1 MNVKLALKTPQQIVR
16 NQRGQLTVFLAIGL
30 TIFLTMT
37 AFIINVGLFVKAKI
51 NLQNAT
57 DAAAW
62 SGASVQAR
70 QLTQISYLNF
80 ELRNVYKEWM
90 FKYYILG
97 NLGHTQRI
105 NNADFRLMPAGGLS
119 MASNYDRFNIPSVCV
134 HAGTGTNDICL
145 SSFIPGLPRFETI
158 DLPNITSES
167 QQFIDKI
174 ASKKSDDCSYRSS
187 INYATTLIWTY
198 GTGASLAATSDLPAL
213 TSGRIGAW
221 PAAFLLGARVRT
233 LEAMVNRPPENNLC
247 ASGGDCTPIGS
258 LNARH
263 VANERPIKA
272 FFAGFRN
279 YSGGGFK
286 ENNGNMDESA
296 STFRLEELAP
306 QELDARPDSL
316 SGMLIP
322 TDNPTWNPNL
332 LKKRYLD
339 LHAIP
344 VNYAIFYTSFSAR
357 SQDLN
362 IGGQVLP
369 SDAECTTVK
378 TAMPVP
384 AYLTG
389 FQKNP
394 EILTYYAVRSRVKFS
409 GLFFPFSEPLEL
421 TAVAA
426 AKPFGGRI
434 GPKLFQVI
442 GDNEVRPRTSGVE
455 TKSAPHLSG
464 LEVISSGD
472 VLAPG
477 TPIPTAD
484 GFWIEEIDNTIGGV
498 PNAGIQPRFS
508 IPNMVYNFSSATAGD
523 NEILFGGS
531 ASGDPFEKLSRY
543 ASATQ
548 AKRESFGIYHPPQ
561 FERLKS
567 NLVDNNGDGILST
580 QELTASIAAVREP
593 TYYDALNYLIPTISD
608 NVNLGTKAT
617 TSSFSDT
624 SSNPLL
630 TIYAPLID
638 DQNENSIYQTADSLK
653 VIAQSFISSN
663 NESVVKFLRALKEV
677 AEAIKGSGIGDLY
690 IKAADIIYPLS
701 RGILPEDAAGFN
713 QEMQQSAICG
723 GPNTNV
729 SVAARFSSFF
739 QQTSATCANAKPLSL
754 LIGEYISTLIT
765 ANTGAKLYHIDTWFD
780 ETTGSRHVS
789 SMRDLMSGYRP
800 GALQGADDDGQLQ
813 NPIATGNLNNRN
825 YYSTKF
831 IQFDI
836 ISNNPR
842 SKLIGGKG
850 ASLMEENDGGIFV
863 INADVRDNMSGDY
876 QNKLIDTVDV
886 GW

>member
-1 MNVKLALKTPQQIVR
+1 MNAKLALKTPKNLVR
-16 NQRGQLTVFLAIGL
+16 NQNGQLTIFLAIGL

-80 ELRNVYKEWM
+80 EIRNVYKEWL
-90 FKYYILG
+90 FKYYVLG
-97 NLGHTQRI
+97 NLGHSQRI
-105 NNADFRLMPAGGLS
+105 TDADFRLRPAGGLS
-119 MASNYDRFNIPSVCV
+119 LGTNYDRFNVPSVCV

-145 SSFIPGLPRFETI
+145 SSFVPGLPRFETI

-167 QQFIDKI
+167 QEFIDKI
-174 ASKKSDDCSYRSS
+174 ASKKGDDCSFRSA

-198 GTGASLAATSDLPAL
+198 GTGASLSASSDLPAL

-221 PAAFLLGARVRT
+221 PAAFVLGARIRT

-247 ASGGDCTPIGS
+247 ANGGDCTVVTS
-258 LNARH
+258 LNLRH

-272 FFAGFRN
+272 FFAGYRN

-286 ENNGNMDESA
+286 ETNGSMDETA
-296 STFRLEELAP
+296 SSFRLEELSP
-306 QELDARPDSL
+306 QEFDATPDSL

-322 TDNPTWNPNL
+322 TESPPWNQNL

-339 LHAIP
+339 LQAVP
-344 VNYAIFYTSFSAR
+344 VNYTIFYTTFSAR
-357 SQDLN
+357 SQDLV
-362 IGGQVLP
+362 IGSQVLN

-394 EILTYYAVRSRVKFS
+394 EVLTYYAVRTKVKFS

-434 GPKLFQVI
+434 GPKLFQVEGNTEI
-442 GDNEVRPRTSGVE
+442 RPRTTGTE
-455 TKSAPHLSG
+455 TKSAPNLSG
-464 LEVISSGD
+464 LEVIAGES
-472 VLAPG
+472 VLNPG
-477 TPIPTAD
+477 TPIPTGQD
-484 GFWIEEIDNTIGGV
+484 FWIADTSSTIGGV
-498 PNAGIQPRFS
+498 PNAGIQPRFA
-508 IPNMVYNFSSATAGD
+508 IPNMVYNFSSAENAD
-523 NEILFGGS
+523 SEILFGGS
-531 ASGDPFEKLSRY
+531 ASGDPFEKLKRY
-543 ASATQ
+543 SSATQ
-548 AKRESFGIYHPPQ
+548 AKRENFGIYHPPQ
-561 FERLKS
+561 FQRLKS
-567 NLVDNNGDGILST
+567 NLIDSNGDGILST
-580 QELTASIAAVREP
+580 AELTASIAAVREP

-608 NVNLGTKAT
+608 NPGLGAKAT

-624 SSNPLL
+624 SGNPLL
-630 TIYAPLID
+630 RIYAPLID
-638 DQNENSIYQTADSLK
+638 DQTENSIYQTADSLK
-653 VIAQSFISSN
+653 VIAQSFIASN
-663 NESVVKFLRALKEV
+663 NESIIKFLRALKDV
-677 AEAIKGSGIGDLY
+677 ALAIKGSGSGDLY
-690 IKAADIIYPLS
+690 EKAANIIFPLN
-701 RGILPEDAAGFN
+701 LQPEDAAGLAN
-713 QEMQQSAICG
+713 EMRQSAICG
-723 GPNTNV
+723 GANANV

-739 QQTSATCANAKPLSL
+739 QQNTATCANAKPLSL
-754 LIGEYISTLIT
+754 LIGEYISALIT
-765 ANTGAKLYHIDTWFD
+765 ANTGDTLYHIDTWFD
-780 ETTGSRHVS
+780 EGAGSRHVS
-789 SMRDLMSGYRP
+789 NPKDLMTGYRP
-800 GALQGADDDGQLQ
+800 GVLQGANDDGQLQ
-813 NPIATGNLNNRN
+813 NPIAPGNLNNRN

-850 ASLMEENDGGIFV
+850 ATLMEENDGGIFV
-863 INADVRDNMSGDY
+863 INADVKDQISGDY
-876 QNKLIDTVDV
+876 KNKLIDTIDV
-886 GW
+886 RW